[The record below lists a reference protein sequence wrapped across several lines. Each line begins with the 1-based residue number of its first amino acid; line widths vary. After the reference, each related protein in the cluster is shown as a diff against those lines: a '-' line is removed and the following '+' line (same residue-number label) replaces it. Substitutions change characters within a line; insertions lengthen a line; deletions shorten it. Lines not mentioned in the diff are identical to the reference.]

1 MRLVWP
7 AASRAA
13 RAESEAASAD
23 VLRTTA
29 QTKRSNVE
37 GVSLDE
43 ELASMTLYQQ
53 SYNASARMLQ
63 AAKEMTDALM
73 SIV

>member
-7 AASRAA
+7 ARAA